1 MQPASTQNQKPVTS
15 NVITVFLAPPPQ
27 NAPPQQ
33 KSLLV
38 GGISQFLFLGV
49 LGYPA
54 TPQQTVPIAERAV
67 HRNFTFRDLGVFVQ
81 GVRFCPPEV
90 EPTTMFVCKT
100 PSFMSV
106 RFAKTFW

>member
-1 MQPASTQNQKPVTS
+1 MKTVLSASQT
-15 NVITVFLAPPPQ
+15 
-27 NAPPQQ
+27 
-33 KSLLV
+33 
-38 GGISQFLFLGV
+38 
-49 LGYPA
+49 PA
-54 TPQQTVPIAERAV
+54 TVQSMYPSLVY
-67 HRNFTFRDLGVFVQ
+67 RNFTFRDLGVFVQ